1 MGLCGNED
9 VRMRCENR
17 IVGMRCGNEDVRMGL
32 CECDCEDVRMGLREC
47 WNVRM

>member
-1 MGLCGNED
+1 M
-9 VRMRCENR
+9 RMRCENR